1 MTRRSFKLLAI
12 LLLGISSGL
21 LLATPIWERLEP
33 APWAG
38 GHGEAIVGAGELV
51 CLAHQLY
58 ANDIPEFA
66 CYDTQQERWIVHFEV
81 PGLNLRNGTALAWDG
96 HFIYILIGAREGDE
110 DRKGFYRLN
119 LGTQQLEQLEPTP
132 HAQGAGD
139 AIVYSGY
146 DGKIYA
152 FISRCEDGHGDSI
165 FARYDPEKDHWDPK
179 LPMPEGW
186 EGTDD
191 GASLVWTGD
200 EYIYAFQGECEETNP
215 TGRFARF
222 HIPTGRWE
230 ELAELEATKYWDEED
245 PSSLCGVGD
254 GGTLV
259 WAPETPNYI
268 YATDGVAQP
277 GQNLGKR
284 IRVGA
289 FGVTP

>member
-96 HFIYILIGAREGDE
+96 HFIYILIGAREEDE

-139 AIVYSGY
+139 AIVYYIPDTMERSTLSSVGARTATVTPSLPDMIRKRIIGIPSYRCRKAGKAPTTAPPWSGQVMSTSMPSRASVRKQIRLEDLLVSISLQG
-146 DGKIYA
+146 DGKNWQNWKQ
-152 FISRCEDGHGDSI
+152 RSI
-165 FARYDPEKDHWDPK
+165 G
-179 LPMPEGW
+179 M
-186 EGTDD
+186 
-191 GASLVWTGD
+191 
-200 EYIYAFQGECEETNP
+200 
-215 TGRFARF
+215 
-222 HIPTGRWE
+222 
-230 ELAELEATKYWDEED
+230 
-245 PSSLCGVGD
+245 
-254 GGTLV
+254 
-259 WAPETPNYI
+259 
-268 YATDGVAQP
+268 
-277 GQNLGKR
+277 KR
-284 IRVGA
+284 IPRA
-289 FGVTP
+289 SAA